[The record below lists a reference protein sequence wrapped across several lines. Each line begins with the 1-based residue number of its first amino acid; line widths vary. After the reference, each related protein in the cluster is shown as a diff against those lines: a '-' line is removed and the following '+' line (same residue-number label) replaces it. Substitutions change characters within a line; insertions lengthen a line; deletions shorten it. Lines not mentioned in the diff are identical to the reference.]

1 MTSDTSEDTTL
12 VEISPKDFATSR
24 ESTPC
29 PIIQPSKISDE
40 KTEQDLTEIDQLPCA
55 TNNYALKK
63 SFKEK
68 YDKMEDD
75 LKWKLSCTGRFV
87 EDVIYESVSDF
98 TSEL

>member
-1 MTSDTSEDTTL
+1 MT
-12 VEISPKDFATSR
+12 
-24 ESTPC
+24 
-29 PIIQPSKISDE
+29 DE

-55 TNNYALKK
+55 TDNNALKK

-87 EDVIYESVSDF
+87 EDVIYENVSDF
-98 TSEL
+98 TSEQ